1 MAYIS
6 QQQARRLAYLIVASQ
21 FGLTGIIGI
30 LFFVFSGTRAGVSAW
45 LGGAISA
52 AGTYYQVRIA
62 FSPRRFGDPRRMA
75 QAFYLAEV
83 AKIGII
89 VALFAL
95 ALKWLDL
102 AQAPM
107 MLAFVSTLFVY
118 LLALLWAPLSGNKD
132 G

>member
-1 MAYIS
+1 MSYLS

-21 FGLTGIIGI
+21 FGVTGIVGV
-30 LFFVFSGTRAGVSAW
+30 LFLIFAGTGAGVSAW

-52 AGTYYQVRIA
+52 VGTYYQVRIA
-62 FSPRRFGDPRRMA
+62 FAPSRFGDPRRMA
-75 QAFYLAEV
+75 RAFYLAEV

-89 VALFAL
+89 VALFVL